1 MSRKSSY
8 DQRDGASTTSRPA
21 VQEPTDAQR
30 AWVAKLERLLGELE
44 ELEREGRRLRAARL
58 DAPEA
63 VLLRWL
69 TPKMRAGYDTLMA
82 ARDLGRELQIGR
94 DPQGCPTLQIA
105 PPSGNVVSLLT
116 RRQGSEQGPHE

>member
-8 DQRDGASTTSRPA
+8 DQRGGASTVSGQEL
-21 VQEPTDAQR
+21 QEPTDAQR
-30 AWVAKLERLLGELE
+30 AWVTKLERLLGELE

-69 TPKMRAGYDTLMA
+69 TPKMRAGYDALET
-82 ARDLGRELQIGR
+82 ARELGRELQITR
-94 DPQGCPTLQIA
+94 DERGCPALAIA
-105 PPSGNVVSLLT
+105 EPPGNVVSLFK
-116 RRQGSEQGPHE
+116 R